1 MILIKVRSVT
11 IALLT
16 ALPDSISLITMST
29 KSTREIPGAKP
40 LVQNDFITLIA
51 YLPGFF
57 TAEECRKIGQLADA
71 ETQHDGR
78 IGKGISNQI
87 RQSTVSYVNPAESSR
102 WIFDKLEHILLDLN
116 GDYKFEL
123 NGFNEGFQVAEY
135 SAPGDHY
142 TWHNDIGTGAFSTR
156 KLSMSVQLS
165 DEGDYEG
172 GELQFADSTAPA
184 PKQIGSLIVFPSFL
198 THRVKPVTS
207 GKRKS
212 MVSWVSGP
220 AFK

>member
-1 MILIKVRSVT
+1 MTTKSIRV
-11 IALLT
+11 
-16 ALPDSISLITMST
+16 LPD
-29 KSTREIPGAKP
+29 AKP
-40 LVQNDFITLIA
+40 LVQNDIITMIA
-51 YLPGFF
+51 YLPSFF
-57 TAEECRKIGQLADA
+57 TADECHRISDLADS
-71 ETQHDGR
+71 ETQHDGH
-78 IGKGISNQI
+78 IGKGIHNQI
-87 RQSTVSYVNPAESSR
+87 RESKVSYVNPAESSK

-123 NGFNEGFQVAEY
+123 SGFHEGFQVAEY
-135 SAPGDHY
+135 SAPGGHY

-165 DEGDYEG
+165 DVGDYEG
-172 GELQFADSTAPA
+172 GELQFADSTSPA
-184 PKQIGSLIVFPSFL
+184 PKEIGSLIVFPSFL

-212 MVSWVSGP
+212 MVSWISGP